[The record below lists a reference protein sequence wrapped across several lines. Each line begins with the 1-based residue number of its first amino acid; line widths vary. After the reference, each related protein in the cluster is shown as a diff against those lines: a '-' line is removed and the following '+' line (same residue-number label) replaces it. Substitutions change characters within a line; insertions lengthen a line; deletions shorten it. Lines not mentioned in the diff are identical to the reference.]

1 MCAHI
6 NVDDTFFFKK
16 THRKSIWHLLIAV
29 GIKIN
34 EKKIIKR
41 GAQANKNK
49 LKIEKEIAT
58 EMIEKIRY

>member
-1 MCAHI
+1 M
-6 NVDDTFFFKK
+6 
-16 THRKSIWHLLIAV
+16 AV

-58 EMIEKIRY
+58 EMIGKIRY